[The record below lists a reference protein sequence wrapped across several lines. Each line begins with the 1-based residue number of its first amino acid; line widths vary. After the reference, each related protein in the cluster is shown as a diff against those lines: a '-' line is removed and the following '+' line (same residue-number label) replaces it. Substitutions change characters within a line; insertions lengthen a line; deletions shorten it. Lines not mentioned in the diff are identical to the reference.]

1 MAKRDEEYREAVE
14 NIATRK
20 AGSTSKAVDQV
31 EIPATGRTLPTSVG
45 LKESEID
52 ILDKISAE
60 LSIHRNQLMRYALR
74 WFMKSYM
81 AGAVDLFGKLEEKP
95 AVERTNKLK
104 MD

>member
-1 MAKRDEEYREAVE
+1 MANREEYKKTVE

-20 AGSTSKAVDQV
+20 AGATSKDIDQV

-52 ILDKISAE
+52 LLDQLSLE
-60 LSIHRNQLMRYALR
+60 LKIHRNQLMRYALR
-74 WFMKSYM
+74 YFLKLYL
-81 AGAVDLFGKLEEKP
+81 AGAVDLSGKVEEKP
-95 AVERTNKLK
+95 VSDRTNKLK